1 MHSAVSETPESDSFT
16 ESELRNL
23 LDLRQDTVSDL
34 HDKICRRSDCRMSA
48 RDGSPAAPAAS
59 AQPLAAAALQIGE
72 PETVHLEKWAHHCTC
87 ATTDDKLLALVG
99 QRDANL
105 ISCIFSCQRKG
116 CDAKKRVMGEDPDD
130 PQYSDS
136 EPEDSDTDESEDEDA
151 EQEGFERKG
160 VCWHCGAK
168 GHWLYE
174 CPNRVPRLH
183 KRLKERLPFSGVNA
197 VFLVGVL
204 GLGPWGAIDGYG
216 ECGRRLDILKSLIRL
231 GGGHIHNRLQPE
243 NSAFTTT
250 HVIVGETAPGE
261 TLIGAAERLLGADKT
276 ALLRQG
282 LAVVTTDWITST
294 VRSGAPVDVRTALA
308 DTRRHGLRPGLMSAQ
323 QICSSRLDAIV
334 AQLEG
339 LESRAE
345 SRRVAIETHR
355 RRGRGRMALARGHT
369 DARPYPGRF
378 GWKAQSG
385 SVREQSAEAFAGDI
399 GISSPDIAAPHGDCT
414 DAQPACLAMPD
425 GVQDDLGRG
434 EATAQVMDLVT
445 FYAENLAV
453 PARRDVDDPG
463 VLRGKALFHRA
474 GCPACHTPKF
484 VTRRDAANP
493 AHAFQL
499 IWPHSDFLLHD
510 MGPGLAD
517 GQRVGVAGGTEWRTQ
532 PLWGIGLT
540 AAVSGRTRF
549 LHDGRARNL
558 EEAILWHGGEAQAAR
573 DRYAG
578 LDAADRAAL
587 IRFLESL

>member
-1 MHSAVSETPESDSFT
+1 MRRPARLPLCLAAALLAAGAMAARSEAPGRADLSPEDRARVAAVTAPPAAFDAPETFEAMQGGAGTSTARPDRDAFSHPAANLSFA
-16 ESELRNL
+16 EEERFKLGNALFRK
-23 LDLRQDTVSDL
+23 QWV
-34 HDKICRRSDCRMSA
+34 
-48 RDGSPAAPAAS
+48 AAPASTRAS
-59 AQPLAAAALQIGE
+59 DGLGPLYNARACQNCHLKDGRGHPPAAGE
-72 PETVHLEKWAHHCTC
+72 PAVSMLIR
-87 ATTDDKLLALVG
+87 LARPP
-99 QRDANL
+99 RDADEAERIASFLAPAIPDDTYGGQLQTAAVPGLPPEGDVAITTEEVPVTLDDGTVVRLQKPHYRVENL
-105 ISCIFSCQRKG
+105 GYGPLDPDVTLSPRIANPMIG
-116 CDAKKRVMGEDPDD
+116 MGLIQAIHPDDLMADPDD
-130 PQYSDS
+130 
-136 EPEDSDTDESEDEDA
+136 A
-151 EQEGFERKG
+151 
-160 VCWHCGAK
+160 
-168 GHWLYE
+168 
-174 CPNRVPRLH
+174 
-183 KRLKERLPFSGVNA
+183 
-197 VFLVGVL
+197 
-204 GLGPWGAIDGYG
+204 DGDG
-216 ECGRRLDILKSLIRL
+216 IS
-231 GGGHIHNRLQPE
+231 
-243 NSAFTTT
+243 
-250 HVIVGETAPGE
+250 
-261 TLIGAAERLLGADKT
+261 
-276 ALLRQG
+276 
-282 LAVVTTDWITST
+282 
-294 VRSGAPVDVRTALA
+294 
-308 DTRRHGLRPGLMSAQ
+308 
-323 QICSSRLDAIV
+323 
-334 AQLEG
+334 
-339 LESRAE
+339 
-345 SRRVAIETHR
+345 
-355 RRGRGRMALARGHT
+355 GRMALARGHT

-453 PARRDVDDPG
+453 PARRDVDDPK

-517 GQRVGVAGGTEWRTQ
+517 GQRVGVAGGAEWRTQ